1 MKTTLTHDTLECN
14 RKKSSGASLMLY
26 GLLDPLWNPNHPS
39 PVLEI
44 LLRDPHGRFRN
55 AFGNLLSSY
64 YKEIGT
70 PDQLSQY
77 EEDYEDRES
86 DFERRV
92 QAGEITIAKGSRAIM
107 QGLCWTAIEEL
118 QNEEHRD
125 AVLAER
131 LREFVDILC
140 VVVS

>member
-1 MKTTLTHDTLECN
+1 MKTTLTDDTLECN
-14 RKKSSGASLMLY
+14 WRQSNSASLKLD
-26 GLLDPLWNPNHPS
+26 GLLDALWNPDHPS
-39 PVLEI
+39 PLLEI
-44 LLRDPHGRFRN
+44 LLRDPRGRFRTGFAN
-55 AFGNLLSSY
+55 FLRWY

-125 AVLAER
+125 ALLAER

-140 VVVS
+140 LVS